1 MDRGIY
7 KYKCSDCGHEFIGIY
22 MELNCTAASV
32 PVRCPKCGSLKLSIT
47 YAELQDYV
55 ADHFHKTVNVG
66 YVDGDTM
73 SVSVPIKVL
82 GFTKN
87 VSINIIV
94 KGIEGTDLFLSYDG
108 KMGIDLLV
116 SPAISYAKKLVPEK
130 AGFVEQMPGNIVKLR
145 LGDIDKLQK
154 VFEKV
159 ALKGIRFTPESI
171 EADIAL
177 L

>member
-1 MDRGIY
+1 MKHSYLIHRDYLSR
-7 KYKCSDCGHEFIGIY
+7 
-22 MELNCTAASV
+22 NC
-32 PVRCPKCGSLKLSIT
+32 I
-47 YAELQDYV
+47 D
-55 ADHFHKTVNVG
+55 
-66 YVDGDTM
+66 
-73 SVSVPIKVL
+73 IKVL

-87 VSINIIV
+87 VSISIIV

-154 VFEKV
+154 VFKKV

>member
-1 MDRGIY
+1 M
-7 KYKCSDCGHEFIGIY
+7 
-22 MELNCTAASV
+22 
-32 PVRCPKCGSLKLSIT
+32 KLSIT

-55 ADHFHKTVNVG
+55 ASHFKQTVNIG
-66 YVDGDTM
+66 YVDEATV

-82 GFTKN
+82 GFTKSI
-87 VSINIIV
+87 SINLIV
-94 KGIEGTDLFLSYDG
+94 KKIEGTDLFLSYDG

-130 AGFVEQMPGNIVKLR
+130 ADWVEQMSGNIVKLR

-159 ALKGIRFTPESI
+159 ELKAIRFTPEHI
-171 EADIAL
+171 EVDVAL

>member
-1 MDRGIY
+1 M
-7 KYKCSDCGHEFIGIY
+7 
-22 MELNCTAASV
+22 
-32 PVRCPKCGSLKLSIT
+32 KLAIT

-55 ADHFHKTVNVG
+55 ASHFHKTVNLG
-66 YVDGDTM
+66 YVDEAN
-73 SVSVPIKVL
+73 VYVAVPIKVF
-82 GFTKN
+82 GFTKS
-87 VSINIIV
+87 VSINITV
-94 KGIEGTDLFLSYDG
+94 KKIKGTDLFLSYGG

-130 AGFVEQMPGNIVKLR
+130 AGWVEQMPGNIVKLR

-159 ALKGIRFTPESI
+159 ELKNISFEQEKACI
-171 EADIAL
+171 DIGL